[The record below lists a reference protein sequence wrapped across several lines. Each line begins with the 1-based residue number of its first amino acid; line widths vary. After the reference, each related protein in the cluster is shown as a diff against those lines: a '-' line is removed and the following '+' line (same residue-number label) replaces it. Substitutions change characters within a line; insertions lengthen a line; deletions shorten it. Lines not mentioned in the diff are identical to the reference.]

1 MAIEQSIVTWIHLI
15 SASIWVGGS
24 LFIGI
29 VLAPLLKTMSN
40 TLEGRLQIMMRVGR
54 RFNKIAIPSLV
65 ILIITG
71 IYSSQGILIQ
81 PEFILSTNYGI
92 ILVIKIILVLTLIAT
107 FIVHVKTINKE
118 TENKIMTNNLSETEI
133 QKIRKRVIVL
143 GQFTIALSI
152 AILFM
157 AAILDSGF

>member
-133 QKIRKRVIVL
+133 QKIRKRVI
-143 GQFTIALSI
+143 GI
-152 AILFM
+152 
-157 AAILDSGF
+157 